1 MVPNRTTHHICNAY
15 KTLAF
20 QYNHYRSLTPGIR
33 GISQLHFAIKR
44 TLQLSIKYYILMLY
58 EKEVDKFNINR
69 VLSDIPSYT
78 QTWQN
83 FLEVFL
89 GDMWCTGRLR

>member
-1 MVPNRTTHHICNAY
+1 
-15 KTLAF
+15 
-20 QYNHYRSLTPGIR
+20 
-33 GISQLHFAIKR
+33 
-44 TLQLSIKYYILMLY
+44 MLY